1 MGKFD
6 ITAAF
11 QAAVGSV
18 SKSDTE
24 RESIEYI
31 GLDKLEADPS
41 NFYAVAGLE
50 ELAAELLEEQ
60 ILIKDLTEKIA
71 NGRQYVRIAVR
82 SRRENEQ
89 LVEALKINI
98 LHRLGGQE

>member
-1 MGKFD
+1 M
-6 ITAAF
+6 AAKTF
-11 QAAVGSV
+11 GISQEQIVLGN
-18 SKSDTE
+18 
-24 RESIEYI
+24 
-31 GLDKLEADPS
+31 G
-41 NFYAVAGLE
+41 
-50 ELAAELLEEQ
+50 AAELLEEQ

-71 NGRQYVRIAVR
+71 NGRQYVLIAVR

>member
-1 MGKFD
+1 MCELVNGGK
-6 ITAAF
+6 
-11 QAAVGSV
+11 S
-18 SKSDTE
+18 
-24 RESIEYI
+24 
-31 GLDKLEADPS
+31 
-41 NFYAVAGLE
+41 E